1 MEGGDQAPSSTI
13 FLGAQSGLAL
23 HMDPLTGTRKLE
35 FYTLCHRVV
44 EYQVKKHRL
53 WKGYNFQVAAA
64 ALFRN

>member
-13 FLGAQSGLAL
+13 FPGAQSGLAL

-44 EYQVKKHRL
+44 EYQVKKT
-53 WKGYNFQVAAA
+53 QVVEGI
-64 ALFRN
+64 